1 MKESLIYKNRENS
14 NCEKWDGLQNEY
26 GRSDLLP
33 VWVADMDFE
42 APNCVKVALQNAV
55 DYNVYGYYCLPDSFY
70 DSIIF
75 WEREYQDYEIQREW
89 IRFIPGVV
97 PAIYWL
103 VQMWSQ
109 ENESVLVMPPVYYPF
124 MNSIKETGRRMVKCP
139 LIKNSQDHYSMD
151 LELFE
156 KLIQKEQ
163 VKVFILCSPHNP
175 VGRVW
180 TKTELQEVLDIC
192 KKYHVYVIAD
202 EIHQDIIMEGYQK
215 ITAATCGPYDDILI
229 TLTSASKSFNL
240 AGFQFA
246 YAIIPDDTMRARYD
260 QMARRLHFTESN
272 NFAYIATEA
281 AYRGG
286 RGWLESLCEQVEENY
301 QYLKNRLSRE
311 LPQIS
316 IAPLE
321 GTYLAWVDISKY
333 VIANEVRNVVMNKCR
348 LAVDFGEWFGG
359 LEYSQYIRIN
369 LATSKENIAEV
380 VKRLRCIDMND

>member
-1 MKESLIYKNRENS
+1 MKEKLVYKNRENS

-26 GRSDLLP
+26 GRLDLLP

-42 APNCVKVALQNAV
+42 APLCVKNALQKAV

-70 DSIIF
+70 NSIIA
-75 WEREYQDYEIQREW
+75 WERDCQDYEIQREW

-109 ENESVLVMPPVYYPF
+109 EDESILVMPPVYYPF
-124 MNSIKETGRRMVKCP
+124 MNSIKETGRRLVKCP
-139 LIKNSQDHYSMD
+139 LRKDNQNHYSMD

-156 KLIQKEQ
+156 ILIKQEQ

-180 TKTELQEVLDIC
+180 TKEELTVVLDIC
-192 KKYHVYVIAD
+192 KKYNVYVIAD
-202 EIHQDIIMEGYQK
+202 EIHQDIIMSGYEK
-215 ITAATCGPYDDILI
+215 VTAATCGSYDNIMI

-246 YAIIPDDTMRARYD
+246 YAIIPDEELRSKYD
-260 QMARRLHFTESN
+260 QMAKKLHFTESN

-281 AYRGG
+281 AYSGG
-286 RGWLESLCEQVEENY
+286 RDWLESLCELVEGNY
-301 QYLKNRLSRE
+301 QYLKDELSE
-311 LPQIS
+311 VLTGAT

-321 GTYLAWVDISKY
+321 GTYLAWVDISNY
-333 VIANEVRNVVMNKCR
+333 VAAADVQDVILDKCH

-359 LEYSQYIRIN
+359 PEYAQFIRIN
-369 LATSKENIAEV
+369 LATSRDNIREV
-380 VKRLRCIDMND
+380 VNRLKMISKI